1 MLPRKK
7 EKICPCGQTQWL
19 CMYMCMHVFMHVSVC
34 VFSYDETLISY
45 YIPTFQKAIIPVGD
59 GGGGWVRWGGND
71 QGGNVALIGPGNP
84 LYSRSSYS
92 HFFRGVGVEGV
103 EGGSTTP

>member
-1 MLPRKK
+1 M
-7 EKICPCGQTQWL
+7 
-19 CMYMCMHVFMHVSVC
+19 
-34 VFSYDETLISY
+34 
-45 YIPTFQKAIIPVGD
+45 
-59 GGGGWVRWGGND
+59 RWGGND